1 MVDFLPAQLVNLCC
15 TEAISRFC
23 KELFMSCASTH
34 LSSSEASI
42 MDNGS
47 AATAPVEIWRL
58 IFEHAFDHPKLHYS
72 CDPKYLNEFMSNHS
86 GHGDDCGTVY
96 RSIRA
101 VCRSWKALAEE
112 FIHRESLLRVL
123 SLTSKCLHLSRASR
137 LQCHWYSE
145 LSLGSFRHWLSEAT
159 PKLTVLD
166 ITFHVDGELEKLH
179 LDALSAASSL
189 PSIRSLRL
197 RWRGRRL
204 PYLSSQISI
213 GFTNLVSL
221 EIGMLTWPLHPL
233 ILPKLEILIM
243 EIYSVEG
250 EPDLARWSLPALQM
264 LGVHHHSQEFRLGIL
279 RPIATRVE
287 ALSIIDSGYGKTGMS
302 LFENF
307 PILRFLFIRDAP
319 FIVND
324 PVPNGHPLSEIHL
337 SNSGAAVLGATDLVS
352 QLKNTRIDHGSFD
365 HKVRFM
371 LDSVTWRYI
380 RGKYSNDRGPQLLV
394 DHHLSLN
401 LVVVD
406 KLGRSFEEYTREQEM
421 KSEFP
426 LF

>member
-1 MVDFLPAQLVNLCC
+1 MA
-15 TEAISRFC
+15 
-23 KELFMSCASTH
+23 
-34 LSSSEASI
+34 
-42 MDNGS
+42 NGS
-47 AATAPVEIWRL
+47 AATAPVEIWRR

-72 CDPKYLNEFMSNHS
+72 CDPKHLNQFMSNYS
-86 GHGDDCGTVY
+86 GHGDDCETVY

-112 FIHRESLLRVL
+112 FIHREALLRIR
-123 SLTSKCLHLSRASR
+123 SLNSKCLHLSRASR

-145 LSLGSFRHWLSEAT
+145 LPPGSFRHWLSEAT

-166 ITFHVDGELEKLH
+166 ITFHVDGEPGKL
-179 LDALSAASSL
+179 LSDTLSAASSL

-197 RWRGRRL
+197 RWRGRNL
-204 PYLSSQISI
+204 PHLSSQISI

-221 EIGMLTWPLHPL
+221 EVGMLTWPLQPL
-233 ILPKLEILIM
+233 LLPKLEILIM
-243 EIYSVEG
+243 EIWESYSVQG

-264 LGVHHHSQEFRLGIL
+264 LGVHHHSQEFKLGVF

-287 ALSIIDSGYGKTGMS
+287 ALSIIYSGSRYLNSFMRKKLSMS

-307 PILRFLFIRDAP
+307 PTLRLLFIRDAP

-324 PVPNGHPLSEIHL
+324 PVPIGHPLTEIHL
-337 SNSGAAVLGATDLVS
+337 SNSGATDLVS
-352 QLKNTRIDHGSFD
+352 LLEFTRFDHGCFD
-365 HKVRFM
+365 HKVQFM
-371 LDSVTWRYI
+371 VDSATWKDI
-380 RGKYSNDRGPQLLV
+380 RAKFPSDQGPQLLV
-394 DHHLSLN
+394 DHHRSLN

-406 KLGRSFEEYTREQEM
+406 KLGRSFEEYTREKDI

-426 LF
+426 LINTILRRVLTARRPEGPIQ